1 MAHLQMLGVTER
13 MSAEVVEIWQ
23 GYLAG
28 RCYRMSAEVA
38 EIMYLKL
45 GCLAGRY
52 AEELKHTEEV
62 HLAWKKAEGV

>member
-28 RCYRMSAEVA
+28 RCYRMSGRDNVLEAWLFSWEV
-38 EIMYLKL
+38 
-45 GCLAGRY
+45 C
-52 AEELKHTEEV
+52 
-62 HLAWKKAEGV
+62 